1 MASRFNLE
9 EKGGLGDKIGFAIV
23 AQGISLA
30 SSIMMTVV
38 VPKALGIEDYAYW
51 QLFTL
56 YVGYVGLL
64 LFGVHDGVFLRL
76 GGISADD
83 IDWPRVKTQ
92 FVVIASF
99 QIVALLCVGAA
110 LVAFGDDTERAV
122 VLLCVVADGLIVNP
136 AAFLFYVLRA
146 ANLPNIHSLASMLS
160 GGIWA
165 VFLVALTALNPES
178 FLLYALGYLFC
189 QSLSTAYCYL
199 HFRQVFRCKMGSLR
213 HALLDCRGDCFSGL
227 KVTLAYYAGSL
238 VVGSCRM
245 LIDYK
250 WGIESFGLISFS
262 VSLVNFLLAFMAQI
276 SMVIF
281 PAVRR
286 LGSGSQGGAYLLI
299 RNSLVAALPLVY
311 VFYFPTCAVLEWWL
325 PQYAESLRYLAVM
338 LPVCFFDCKTQLL
351 TNTYLKSMRKETAL
365 MWINVSFLAGS
376 IVLMTIVAFVSSSI
390 TASVVAMVVAIT
402 ARSVFAEIYLGQFMN
417 VGSLKVLVSEIGL
430 AVMFVVAAYVLASP
444 LLVMAAVAFFYLLNR
459 SSVKS
464 FASEVCRRARG

>member
-9 EKGGLGDKIGFAIV
+9 EKGGLSGKIGLAIV
-23 AQGISLA
+23 AQGISLV

-38 VPKALGIEDYAYW
+38 VPKALGLEDYAYW

-56 YVGYVGLL
+56 YVGYIGLL
-64 LFGVHDGVFLRL
+64 LLGVHDGAFLRL
-76 GGISADD
+76 GGASVDG
-83 IDWPRVKTQ
+83 IDWPRIKAQ
-92 FVVIASF
+92 FAVIASF
-99 QIVALLCVGAA
+99 QVVALLCVGVGLA
-110 LVAFGDDTERAV
+110 AFGDGTERMV
-122 VLLCVVADGLIVNP
+122 VFLCVVIDGLIVNP
-136 AAFLFYVLRA
+136 AAFLFYFLQAV
-146 ANLPNIHSLASMLS
+146 NLPNIHSLSSMLS

-165 VFLVALTALNPES
+165 VLLVVLTVLNPEG

-189 QSLSTAYCYL
+189 QSLSTVYCYL
-199 HFRQVFRCKMGSLR
+199 HFRRVFKCKMGSLR
-213 HALLDCRGDCFSGL
+213 NALLDCRDDCFSGL

-262 VSLVNFLLAFMAQI
+262 VSLVNFLLAFMSQV

-281 PAVRR
+281 PAIRR
-286 LGSGSQGGAYLLI
+286 LGSGPQGRAYLLI
-299 RNSLVAALPLVY
+299 RDSLVAALPLVY
-311 VFYFPTCAVLEWWL
+311 VLYFPACTVLEWWL

-376 IVLMTIVAFVSSSI
+376 VVLMTTVAFVSSSI
-390 TASVVAMVVAIT
+390 TASVIAMVVAIA
-402 ARSVFAEIYLGQFMN
+402 ARSVFAEVYLGQFMN
-417 VGSLKVLVSEIGL
+417 VGSSKVLASEIGL
-430 AVMFVVAAYVLASP
+430 AVMFVVAAYAFESP
-444 LLVMAAVAFFYLLNR
+444 LLAVVAVAFFYLLNW
-459 SSVKS
+459 SSVKG
-464 FASEVCRRARG
+464 FASEIRRRVRG